1 MNTTS
6 NCKSA
11 CLKTASTSN
20 HFCRERP
27 HYKCVQQVLKFGFT
41 SEERS
46 NLSNIA
52 MGEQDVT
59 LCGIIVYFSFHGFN
73 RKGNV
78 ANNSFVLFDNIVYS
92 YELRIPIEYACPS
105 CGFSKFLRRC
115 NNFKPKVNATQ
126 LQLSGINI
134 RVVWDLQTLRTCDH
148 LFVKQ
153 K

>member
-41 SEERS
+41 SEARS
-46 NLSNIA
+46 NPNNIA
-52 MGEQDVT
+52 MGEHDVT
-59 LCGIIVYFSFHGFN
+59 LCGNIVYFSLHGFN
-73 RKGNV
+73 RKENV
-78 ANNSFVLFDNIVYS
+78 ANTSFVLFHTIFYS
-92 YELRIPIEYACPS
+92 YEYACPS

-115 NNFKPKVNATQ
+115 NNFKLKVTPLNCSSVISTYGR
-126 LQLSGINI
+126 SGISK
-134 RVVWDLQTLRTCDH
+134 L
-148 LFVKQ
+148 
-153 K
+153 